1 MDLCLYMSVDAVWVL
16 KQGTHCKPLLTAS
29 VCSIPVPSGLA
40 RELFMTRLSKVPTP
54 DSAAVATQH
63 HPPPPPHL
71 GNSCGY
77 LYRWGATE
85 KMRSGQGE
93 KQQKSSNERSPEVLT
108 EPWGDA
114 ENIWQAEA
122 RAIILP
128 GLLQNYMQLLMIK
141 HFVRQ
146 C

>member
-1 MDLCLYMSVDAVWVL
+1 MSLYECRCCLGMETGYPLQTSVNCKCVLDSCTSQPRQRAFHDTTLQGPHTWLCCCCYS
-16 KQGTHCKPLLTAS
+16 TSP
-29 VCSIPVPSGLA
+29 P
-40 RELFMTRLSKVPTP
+40 
-54 DSAAVATQH
+54 
-63 HPPPPPHL
+63 HPPPLPHL

-77 LYRWGATE
+77 LYRWSATE

-93 KQQKSSNERSPEVLT
+93 RQQKTSNERSPEVLR
-108 EPWGDA
+108 EPWADA
-114 ENIWQAEA
+114 ESVWQAEA